1 MTKNQK
7 RILAVLVIIFIAYS
21 VVVFAMP
28 FKMNGIFWLSY
39 IFAVISVAAQVYVL
53 KTAFDGAESV
63 KSKFYG
69 FPIAQVGV
77 AYMAA
82 QLVLSL
88 IFMIFAAI
96 TPIWIAVIVFV
107 LLLAAAAIGFISA
120 DVMRDEIERQ
130 DVKLAADISC
140 MTTLRSL
147 VYSLPGQCEDTE
159 AKNILQDLA
168 DEFRYSDP
176 VSGETLRDIET
187 ELEIL
192 VGQLQTAVSKA
203 DTKDIVSA
211 ANKVRNVLTE
221 RNRLCKLNKGK

>member
-1 MTKNQK
+1 MGKNQK
-7 RILAVLVIIFIAYS
+7 RILTVLAIIFVAFS
-21 VVVFAMP
+21 VVVFALP

-39 IFAVISVAAQVYVL
+39 IFAVISVAAQIYVL
-53 KTAFDGAESV
+53 KTAFDGAENV
-63 KSKFYG
+63 RSKFYG
-69 FPIAQVGV
+69 FPIAQIGV
-77 AYMAA
+77 VYMAA
-82 QLVLSL
+82 QLILSL

-96 TPIWIAVIVFV
+96 TPVWLVLIVFV

-130 DVKLAADISC
+130 DVKLSADVSC

-176 VSGETLRDIET
+176 VSSEFLRDIET

-192 VGQLQTAVSKA
+192 MGQLQTAVSKA
-203 DTKDIVSA
+203 DTKDIVST
-211 ANKVRNVLTE
+211 ANKTANALTE

>member
-7 RILAVLVIIFIAYS
+7 RILAVLAIIFIAYS
-21 VVVFAMP
+21 VVVFALP
-28 FKMNGIFWLSY
+28 FQMNGMFWLSY

-53 KTAFDGAESV
+53 KTAFDGTESV

-77 AYMAA
+77 VYMAA
-82 QLVLSL
+82 QLILSL
-88 IFMIFAAI
+88 IFMIFSAI
-96 TPIWIAVIVFV
+96 TPMWIAVIVFV

-130 DVKLAADISC
+130 DVKLAADVSC

-159 AKNILQDLA
+159 AKKLLQDLA
-168 DEFRYSDP
+168 DGFRYSDP
-176 VSGETLRDIET
+176 VSSESLKDVET
-187 ELEIL
+187 ELERL
-192 VGQLQTAVSKA
+192 VGELQTAVSEG
-203 DTKDIVSA
+203 DTKNIISA
-211 ANKVRNVLTE
+211 AKKTENVLDE